1 MSRWEQIQKLLLL
14 KVRYAT
20 ASASATVVDYALW
33 FLLTGLGTTATL
45 AHFISYPVG
54 VLLNFYF
61 QRKYIF
67 SLRRKL
73 RHTFLM
79 AMSIS
84 AIGWW
89 AGTALIALLLQ
100 VPFFAATPILAKLLV
115 NCVLFLYNFYLKRFA
130 FEKRFVE
137 VD

>member
-1 MSRWEQIQKLLLL
+1 MNRWEHIRKLLLL

-20 ASASATVVDYALW
+20 ASATATVVDYALW
-33 FLLTGLGTTATL
+33 FLLVGMGTAATL

-67 SLRRKL
+67 NLRRKL
-73 RHTFLM
+73 RNTFLM
-79 AMSIS
+79 AMTIS

-89 AGTALIALLLQ
+89 AGTALIALLLEI
-100 VPFFAATPILAKLLV
+100 PFFAATPILAKLLV
-115 NCVLFLYNFYLKRFA
+115 NAMLFFYNFYMKRYA

>member
-1 MSRWEQIQKLLLL
+1 MSRWEHIRKLLLL

-20 ASASATVVDYALW
+20 ASATATVVDYALW
-33 FLLTGLGTTATL
+33 FLLVGTGTTATL

-54 VLLNFYF
+54 VLLNFYL

-67 SLRRKL
+67 NLRRKL

-79 AMSIS
+79 AMTIS

-89 AGTALIALLLQ
+89 TGTALIALLLKI
-100 VPFFAATPILAKLLV
+100 PFFAGIPILAKLLV
-115 NCVLFLYNFYLKRFA
+115 NAVLFLYNFYMKRFA